1 MGKRNLDVA
10 DVVEGVVN
18 RLSFLAMVFGTVNP
32 DQFAPSRAE
41 LVGLADLIDGI
52 VAELNGIDGMW
63 EESS

>member
-32 DQFAPSRAE
+32 DQFSRHGPSLSA
-41 LVGLADLIDGI
+41 LPILSTGLS
-52 VAELNGIDGMW
+52 LN
-63 EESS
+63 